1 MDAELES
8 LFGALSAAQETRS
21 AARLSERNAVDL
33 VQLLRA
39 RGLLGDAVVHTA
51 SGREY
56 LTRARLRADV
66 AAQLRAA
73 GGRLPLVDAA
83 AAAGVDLAHV
93 ERAADELVSGAGEGS
108 PDAGGEV
115 SLYNG
120 DLVTEEYYA
129 AVAAEI
135 DELLAESG
143 AASVPDLAVAFDLS
157 ADAVRR
163 VVEAHLGGVIRGRL
177 DADAGALYTETHVA
191 ALRAQ
196 VVGALRAAGRP
207 TAIATLEGALFGG
220 GGSGG
225 GARGGGGS
233 SGGGGGVLF
242 RTIAAE
248 VMAAAAASAPG
259 GGVGGAPGAAG
270 DAGGSKKGG
279 KGKGSR
285 ARAQGAS
292 AASAAAAVGGTA
304 GSAGSAAV
312 SDLAGVAQGGGST
325 WVPRVYSVAQREA
338 AEAYYGANGMMEY
351 SRLGALQVADPAAY
365 MAARHPGGVS
375 LGDCYVGAAV
385 LSRLDAG
392 VEEDVRTA
400 GWADARAHLPEGL
413 GDADAAQLVGA
424 LAARNADVWAA
435 HAGVYVVTH
444 ALAAE
449 LREALVEHARQEGL
463 KSAAARGTRA
473 QAGAGAAG
481 AAGSAGGGA
490 TPEASGAGAKPH
502 AAGAARDAG
511 SDDDWDAR
519 PSGKAGKKGKG
530 KKKGKAGGGGGG
542 GATGGKKQAQG
553 AAARV
558 QAPAGTQVPE
568 ALTTAALL
576 ARLRSL
582 RPELRLHDAPE
593 LAGALVEA
601 SVKAAREAYDE
612 GARSAF
618 SAGADGRRRARA
630 ALQAEVGSRWS
641 ALQHAARGAEL
652 FKADE
657 AEAPHFAKHVLRTC
671 GADAVDSL
679 LRLLTLDEAVQ
690 SGGQGHAEDGAHSE
704 LRAGAGALSPKERAA
719 MAMALAKSLDAAT
732 SEHVGAAV
740 AALSAS
746 NGSLAALLDALQAA
760 SRACGLGLRAM
771 DKKSER
777 QAVHAQK
784 SLLLAALERE
794 DDPAAA
800 LATAVQLLY
809 ARHRGVLLQAP
820 GKKLGVAIEAL
831 RSELGDERTDALL
844 GFHGN
849 VVKLLVARAKDEEA
863 GANEVLAALEAS
875 MGELKT
881 VASDSGSASAR
892 A

>member
-56 LTRARLRADV
+56 LTRARLRTDV

-163 VVEAHLGGVIRGRL
+163 VVEAHLGGV
-177 DADAGALYTETHVA
+177 
-191 ALRAQ
+191 
-196 VVGALRAAGRP
+196 
-207 TAIATLEGALFGG
+207 
-220 GGSGG
+220 
-225 GARGGGGS
+225 
-233 SGGGGGVLF
+233 
-242 RTIAAE
+242 
-248 VMAAAAASAPG
+248 MAAAAASAPG
-259 GGVGGAPGAAG
+259 GGVGGASGAAG

-292 AASAAAAVGGTA
+292 AASAAATVGGTA

-338 AEAYYGANGMMEY
+338 AEAYYAANGMMEY

-558 QAPAGTQVPE
+558 QAPAATQVPE

-740 AALSAS
+740 AALNAS

-881 VASDSGSASAR
+881 VASDSGGASSR